1 MQQNV
6 AVIQAGSLKPLCD
19 LLVVNETKVVM
30 VILDALLNVLQV
42 SSEQDWNRCKFRERL
57 ASALMLLDFCVTPT

>member
-1 MQQNV
+1 VWAITNLTAGGNLQQNV

-42 SSEQDWNRCKFRERL
+42 RL
-57 ASALMLLDFCVTPT
+57 CVIVTL